1 MLLSGNGLEAAR
13 RIEFGRQPA
22 FGVYVRLA
30 SLAALCV
37 AAATIIHAAQAPPP
51 EPPRFRVGVDAI
63 RLDVVVTDEDG
74 NLVTDLTA
82 EDFEVRQDGKLQE
95 ITLARYVPVDVAP
108 SPALDSRAL
117 ATTTAAPVTGGRR
130 LARGDVQRTIVIVV
144 DDLGIAWENM
154 EPTRKALRK
163 FVAEH
168 VQPTDLVAL
177 VKTSINAGIAQQLT
191 LDRRVLNAAIEQV
204 KWLGFSRRGITSFNA
219 LNAALPTSSGTPGPG
234 VGANFGFDRSD
245 PTDLGRVDQLREEMS
260 SAGTLGMLQMAI
272 RGVRELPG
280 RKAVVFIS
288 EGFPLI
294 ERDPDG
300 TYQPAFLVHDRLE
313 RVVDLAMRMGVVLY
327 TLDPR
332 GLVTGGLN
340 AEDNTSFM
348 PGPDVTPAA
357 NERRRFLF
365 ETQESLR
372 FLAEQTGGRV
382 IINNN
387 DLVLGLKRISDDMRG
402 YYVIGYTPPDD
413 TFAPRGKTPRFHPV
427 SVKVKRPGLR
437 VRTRKGFLG
446 VSDPER
452 TPPPDTPRQ
461 ALLDAALSPFAVS
474 DIPVRATLI
483 PGYDARGTP
492 SVRAL
497 LHIDPRG
504 LTFTADDSG
513 RRVATAEVFGM
524 LFDQLG
530 APTTGRT
537 AQFTVDLDPR
547 ADLATLDAGIVYSL
561 VVPVAKPG
569 GYQARFS
576 VRDATTGALGAAGE
590 FVDIAD
596 VKKGHFALSGVVLG
610 EEVRDAA
617 ADTGDATLSR
627 DSDPALRIFN
637 QGARL
642 VYSYEIYNANVPVET
657 RVVVWRDGKPFFS
670 APPSTI
676 VAPTKKQPARVAGGI
691 KLGEKMPPGD
701 YVFQVTATTRGPG
714 KAKPKTAS
722 RWTSFEV
729 RSRQQSPMEG
739 AASAAP

>member
-1 MLLSGNGLEAAR
+1 MSDVWRLVFAVAALVAAVDLA
-13 RIEFGRQPA
+13 GRAQPA
-22 FGVYVRLA
+22 PQ
-30 SLAALCV
+30 S
-37 AAATIIHAAQAPPP
+37 P
-51 EPPRFRVGVDAI
+51 EPPRFRVAVDAI
-63 RLDVVVTDEDG
+63 RLDVVVTDRDG

-82 EDFEVRQDGKLQE
+82 DDFEVRQDGRLQQ
-95 ITLARYVPVDVAP
+95 ITLARYVPVDVGP
-108 SPALDSRAL
+108 PASLASRSMSTSA
-117 ATTTAAPVTGGRR
+117 AAPVTAGRR
-130 LARGDVQRTIVIVV
+130 LSRADVQRTIVIVV

-154 EPTRKALRK
+154 EPTRKALRR

-204 KWLGFSRRGITSFNA
+204 KWLGFARRGITSFNA
-219 LNAALPTSSGTPGPG
+219 LNATQPLSSGAPGPG
-234 VGANFGFDRSD
+234 AGANFAFDRSD
-245 PTDLGRVDQLREEMS
+245 PTDLGRVDHLREEMS

-288 EGFPLI
+288 EGFPFV

-300 TYQPAFLVHDRLE
+300 TYQPSFLVRDRLE

-332 GLVTGGLN
+332 GLVTGGLS
-340 AEDNTSFM
+340 AEDNTTFM
-348 PGPDVTPAA
+348 GAAEIHPAA
-357 NERRRFLF
+357 TSRLRFLL

-382 IINNN
+382 IVNNN

-427 SVKVKRPGLR
+427 SVEVKRPGMR

-446 VSDPER
+446 VSDPDR
-452 TPPPDTPRQ
+452 AVPPDTPQQ
-461 ALLDAALSPFAVS
+461 ALLDAAMSPFAVS

-483 PGYDARGTP
+483 PGYDAKGAP
-492 SVRAL
+492 LVRAL

-504 LTFTADDSG
+504 MTFTADASG
-513 RRVATAEVFGM
+513 RRVARAEVFGM

-537 AQFTVDLDPR
+537 AQFTVGLDPSTD
-547 ADLATLDAGIVYSL
+547 ASTLDAGIVYSL
-561 VVPVAKPG
+561 VVPVARPG

-576 VRDATTGALGAAGE
+576 VRDATSGALGAAGE

-596 VKKGHFALSGVVLG
+596 VKKGQLALSGIVLG
-610 EEVRDAA
+610 EEVREATA
-617 ADTGDATLSR
+617 PDTGDATLSR
-627 DSDPALRIFN
+627 DSSPALRVFDP
-637 QGARL
+637 GARL
-642 VYSYEIYNANVPVET
+642 VYSYEIYNARVPVET
-657 RVVVWRDGKPFFS
+657 RVVVWRDGAPFFS

-676 VAPTKKQPARVAGGI
+676 VPPIRKQPVKAAGGI
-691 KLGEKMPPGD
+691 KLGEKIPPGD
-701 YVFQVTATTRGPG
+701 YVFQVTAATRGPG
-714 KAKPKTAS
+714 RAKPKSAT

-729 RSRQQSPMEG
+729 RAQ
-739 AASAAP
+739 

>member
-1 MLLSGNGLEAAR
+1 
-13 RIEFGRQPA
+13 
-22 FGVYVRLA
+22 VRLA
-30 SLAALCV
+30 FAAACV
-37 AAATIIHAAQAPPP
+37 ATATLIHAAQAPPP

-63 RLDVVVTDEDG
+63 RLDVVVTDKDD

-82 EDFEVRQDGKLQE
+82 DDFEVRQDGRLQQ
-95 ITLARYVPVDVAP
+95 ITLARYVPVDVGPRAT
-108 SPALDSRAL
+108 LDSRSL
-117 ATTTAAPVTGGRR
+117 ATPTAAPVTGGRR
-130 LARGDVQRTIVIVV
+130 LSRADVQRTIVIVV

-154 EPTRKALRK
+154 EPTRKALRR

-168 VQPTDLVAL
+168 VQPADLVAL

-204 KWLGFSRRGITSFNA
+204 KWLGFGRRGITSFNA

-288 EGFPLI
+288 EGFPLV

-300 TYQPAFLVHDRLE
+300 TYQPSFLVHERLE

-332 GLVTGGLN
+332 GLVAGGLS
-340 AEDNTSFM
+340 AEDNTTFM
-348 PGPDVTPAA
+348 GAAEIHPAA
-357 NERRRFLF
+357 ANRLRFLL

-382 IINNN
+382 IVNNN
-387 DLVLGLKRISDDMRG
+387 DLVLGLRRISDDMRG
-402 YYVIGYTPPDD
+402 YYVVGYTPPDD

-427 SVKVKRPGLR
+427 SVRVKRPGLR

-446 VSDPER
+446 ISDAER
-452 TPPPDTPRQ
+452 TPPPDTPQQ
-461 ALLDAALSPFAVS
+461 ALLDAAMSPFAMS

-483 PGYDARGTP
+483 PGYDTRGAP

-497 LHIDPRG
+497 LHIDPRA
-504 LTFTADDSG
+504 LTFTPDDTG
-513 RRVATAEVFGM
+513 RRVAKAEVFGM

-537 AQFTVDLDPR
+537 AQFTVGLD
-547 ADLATLDAGIVYSL
+547 AETDVATLDAGVVYSL

-576 VRDATTGALGAAGE
+576 VRDATSGALGAAGE
-590 FVDIAD
+590 FVEIAD
-596 VKKGHFALSGVVLG
+596 VKKGQFALSGVVLG
-610 EEVRDAA
+610 EEVRDATA
-617 ADTGDATLSR
+617 PEAGDATLSR
-627 DSDPALRIFN
+627 DSNPALRVFGP
-637 QGARL
+637 GARL
-642 VYSYEIYNANVPVET
+642 VYSYEIYNARVPIDT
-657 RVVVWRDGKPFFS
+657 RVVVWRDGRPFFS

-676 VAPTKKQPARVAGGI
+676 VPPLKKRPVKAAGGI

-714 KAKPKTAS
+714 RAKPKTAT

-729 RSRQQSPMEG
+729 RAQ
-739 AASAAP
+739 

>member
-1 MLLSGNGLEAAR
+1 
-13 RIEFGRQPA
+13 
-22 FGVYVRLA
+22 VRLVPFA
-30 SLAALCV
+30 VLFLATVTL
-37 AAATIIHAAQAPPP
+37 IHGAQDPSP

-63 RLDVVVTDEDG
+63 RLDVVVTDDDG

-82 EDFEVRQDGKLQE
+82 DDFEVRQDGRLQQ
-95 ITLARYVPVDVAP
+95 ITLARYVPVDVGP
-108 SPALDSRAL
+108 PAALSSRSL
-117 ATTTAAPVTGGRR
+117 PTSTAAPVTGGLR
-130 LARGDVQRTIVIVV
+130 LSRGEVQRTIVIVV

-154 EPTRKALRK
+154 EPTRKALRRY
-163 FVAEH
+163 VAEH

-204 KWLGFSRRGITSFNA
+204 KWLGFARRGITSFTA

-234 VGANFGFDRSD
+234 TGANFGFERSD
-245 PTDLGRVDQLREEMS
+245 PADLGRVDHLREAMS

-288 EGFPLI
+288 EGFPLV

-300 TYQPAFLVHDRLE
+300 TYQPSFLVRDRLD

-332 GLVTGGLN
+332 GLVAGGMN
-340 AEDNTSFM
+340 AEDQTTFM
-348 PGPDVTPAA
+348 SGPDVAA
-357 NERRRFLF
+357 ATTDRRRFLL
-365 ETQESLR
+365 ETQETLR

-382 IINNN
+382 IVNNN

-413 TFAPRGKTPRFHPV
+413 TFAARGRTPRFHPV
-427 SVKVKRPGLR
+427 SVKVKRPGVR

-452 TPPPDTPRQ
+452 TPPPDTPQQ
-461 ALLDAALSPFAVS
+461 ALLDAAMSPFAVS

-483 PGYDARGTP
+483 PGYDARGVP

-497 LHIDPRG
+497 LHIDPRA
-504 LTFTADDSG
+504 LTFSPDESG
-513 RRVATAEVFGM
+513 RRIAKAEVFGM

-537 AQFTVDLDPR
+537 AQFTVG
-547 ADLATLDAGIVYSL
+547 LDANVDLPSTEEGIVYSL
-561 VVPVAKPG
+561 VVPVPKPG

-576 VRDATTGALGAAGE
+576 VRDATSGALGAAGE
-590 FVDIAD
+590 FVDVAD
-596 VKKGHFALSGVVLG
+596 VKKGQFALSGVVLG
-610 EEVRDAA
+610 EEARAA
-617 ADTGDATLSR
+617 TS
-627 DSDPALRIFN
+627 SDPATATLAQVSNPALRVFR

-642 VYSYEIYNANVPVET
+642 VYSYEIYNARVPIAT
-657 RVVVWRDGKPFFS
+657 QVVVWRDGKPFFS

-676 VAPTKKQPARVAGGI
+676 VPPLRKQPVKAAGGI

-714 KAKPKTAS
+714 RAKPKTAT

-729 RSRQQSPMEG
+729 RRR
-739 AASAAP
+739 